1 MPYCQNC
8 GAELKGDETFCSVC
22 GVSVKGAER
31 GVEARVRKT
40 DGTRI
45 ILFVVGG
52 FITLIAVGLLVGGGA
67 LFWLNTRHTVNG
79 FITTSSHPLTTA
91 SYAMAFQHLNIE
103 VGDVVGDWGVWRPS
117 PGDFVTIKITVS
129 SNDPSKNVFIGIAKA
144 SDAMSYLSDVEYD
157 ELTRFSVSSSRT
169 LEVEYTAHSGDTIP
183 SAPTTHTFWTA
194 SRHEAGT
201 QTLEWSP
208 EAGNYWIVLMNE
220 DGSKGVD
227 STISLG
233 AKIPLLSTL
242 GSMLLAGGIIALIIG
257 GIIIY
262 FGIRR

>member
-1 MPYCQNC
+1 VPYCQKC

-22 GVSVKGAER
+22 GASVTGAKR
-31 GVEARVRKT
+31 GGEARVRKT
-40 DGTRI
+40 DGTKI
-45 ILFVVGG
+45 LLFVVGG
-52 FITLIAVGLLVGGGA
+52 FITLIAVGLLLGGGA
-67 LFWLNTRHTVNG
+67 IFWVNTRHSVDG
-79 FITTSSHPLTTA
+79 FITTSSHPLTTV

-103 VGDVVGDWGVWRPS
+103 VGDVVGDWSVWRPS
-117 PGDFVTIKITVS
+117 PGDFVTIRITVS
-129 SNDPSKNVFIGIAKA
+129 SNNLSKNVFIGIATA
-144 SDAMSYLSDVEYD
+144 SDAMAYLSDVEYD
-157 ELTRFSVSSSRT
+157 ELTQFSMSSSQT

-183 SAPTTHTFWTA
+183 STPTTQTIWMV
-194 SRHEAGT
+194 SRHGVGT

-220 DGSKGVD
+220 DGSKGIA

-233 AKIPLLSTL
+233 AKIPILSTL
-242 GSMLLAGGIIALIIG
+242 GPMLLAGGIIALILG